1 MGVSGRG
8 GDPLF
13 DRADDRGLSPG
24 PATGAP
30 RLRMTQA
37 MQQVLRQAM
46 QEPTREFYG
55 FEIGRAVGLPSGTV
69 TPILARLEQSGILTS
84 RSEDV
89 DPRQAGRPRR
99 RYYTFTPDGVE
110 RARDHM
116 ARTYQARARAGR
128 ATVSGWR
135 PVPNPA
141 KASP

>member
-1 MGVSGRG
+1 M
-8 GDPLF
+8 
-13 DRADDRGLSPG
+13 
-24 PATGAP
+24 P

-37 MQQVLRQAM
+37 MQQVLRQAL

-69 TPILARLEQSGILTS
+69 TPILARLEQAGILTS

-99 RYYTFTPDGVE
+99 RYYRFAPDGVE
-110 RARDHM
+110 LARDHL
-116 ARTYQARARAGR
+116 ARAYQARGRAGR

-141 KASP
+141 KGSP